1 MGPQRLTTR
10 NKLTEIRKPQNF
22 KRMGLSP
29 DQQLQ
34 WGIWAVGGYAVEE
47 RGKADLDYTGSA
59 KTNKQTKRV
68 KKESGLNPI
77 AHLA

>member
-47 RGKADLDYTGSA
+47 RGKADLTGSYVNLITQDLP
-59 KTNKQTKRV
+59 KQTNKQTGST
-68 KKESGLNPI
+68 KEVV
-77 AHLA
+77 